1 MGWNRESTEPSPVR
15 GRALALGFSVA
26 LLLSCSVYD
35 SSLTDGSQQL
45 PASNGGTTDGLTD
58 AGDAGGSASSPDPT
72 DGGGGALVDAG
83 GGAVTLGGA
92 SAGGD
97 SSLGNAGTTAGA
109 AVGGAS
115 GSGGAASAGGT
126 SSSVGGGGTAGG
138 AGGAPLLELAKGKSV
153 TASTQQAGNAPA
165 SGNDGDTTTRWC
177 AIDGTFPQWWR
188 VDLGASHALTNVA
201 IQFEHPDRKY
211 SYVIETSANDAVYT
225 QQATVNGTGAV
236 QSVDLPPAVSARYLR
251 ITVTGAV
258 NAVDA
263 NGTVHQTWASFFEL
277 AIMGS

>member
-1 MGWNRESTEPSPVR
+1 MGLNRESTELSSVR
-15 GRALALGFSVA
+15 GGALAIAFSVA

-35 SSLTDGSQQL
+35 SSLTDGRQQL
-45 PASNGGTTDGLTD
+45 PTSNGGTTDGVTD
-58 AGDAGGSASSPDPT
+58 AGAAGGTASSTDPT
-72 DGGGGALVDAG
+72 DGGGGALADA
-83 GGAVTLGGA
+83 GGAVTMGGA

-109 AVGGAS
+109 DVGGAS
-115 GSGGAASAGGT
+115 GSGGAASAGGA
-126 SSSVGGGGTAGG
+126 SSGGGTSGG

-153 TASTQQAGNAPA
+153 IASTQQAGNAPA

-188 VDLGASHALTNVA
+188 VDLGATHALANVA

-211 SYVIETSANDAVYT
+211 SYVIETSQNDAVYT
-225 QQATVNGTGAV
+225 QQATVNGTGTV

-277 AIMGS
+277 AITGT